1 MFEDIQ
7 KHRQAVAEN
16 IEKSLQIGYTESE
29 DLEKAHNVGD
39 VHPNG
44 KWVWTQLPSGKYDWR
59 TIKKT
64 SNPVSGKVST
74 QQAVD
79 DAKAKMAA
87 GVAAKKQT
95 SKSSVNGANTFE
107 DVLSAYQKGGIN
119 AVQMFDGKEYNL
131 VEYEKHKKMA
141 LKADDEGRTVGKSI
155 VRENIKET
163 QQKIDDTKKNHPG
176 AHATMAKLNQDM
188 AKYNAQLKAIEDA
201 EEELKK
207 SPKAPTFK
215 LVPDTYI
222 KRGNLSSKDFKD
234 LYQKAYDAY
243 KDESADAIWDKI
255 MKNQD
260 TYKNAVIA
268 YSSMKRTANATQ
280 INKQGN
286 LVDKLAAE
294 KYILNRLWEEKQ

>member
-64 SNPVSGKVST
+64 SNPVSGNVST

-119 AVQMFDGKEYNL
+119 AVQMFDGKLYNL
-131 VEYEKHKKMA
+131 VEYENQKKQA
-141 LKADDEGRTVGKSI
+141 LKVDDAARTVGKQL
-155 VRENIKET
+155 VEENIKET
-163 QQKIDDTKKNHPG
+163 QQKLNDTKRNHPS
-176 AHATMAKLNQDM
+176 AAVALSKLMQSM

-222 KRGNLSSKDFKD
+222 KHGNLSSKDFKD

-294 KYILNRLWEEKQ
+294 KYILNHLWEEKQ